1 MFLHTLAAVEC
12 LADIEQA
19 QLLCVM
25 DVQLVDGGLCCNSG
39 ISIPEL
45 GDKNDDM
52 IIAVAAVTVGY

>member
-1 MFLHTLAAVEC
+1 MP
-12 LADIEQA
+12 
-19 QLLCVM
+19 
-25 DVQLVDGGLCCNSG
+25 VQLVEGGLCCNSG

>member
-1 MFLHTLAAVEC
+1 MSPHPTAVLC
-12 LADIEQA
+12 LADIGQA

-25 DVQLVDGGLCCNSG
+25 YVQLVDGGLCCNSG

-45 GDKNDDM
+45 EDKNDDM